1 MVNPT
6 ILPIPATIEEITP
19 EWVHKVTGHETTSN
33 DFKLE
38 GDIQKGIGFLSS
50 ICRVSYKT
58 TTGDKHDIIVKLLP
72 TDPKWLE
79 FALSDLSDEREIQFY
94 SIVLPDLLQ
103 VIPEIQE
110 NICLYHNGTVINAD
124 PATERNRASMLV
136 IEDLKPKGFEMMDFA
151 GSASDNVLNN
161 LMVFLARLHFG
172 ALAIE
177 VNKGTPL
184 PKLYPFMQGITDNA
198 VWKNQVEG
206 MINDGYALLDKL
218 LSSNG
223 VSRDIF
229 NHFKK
234 LEPFTQDIVQRIED
248 FGRQIP
254 CLIHGDIWPP
264 NIQVH
269 DSLPAKILDWQLLGY
284 RDVTYDL
291 SILLYTVLPKEKLT
305 KDNLRQLVKRYHDEF
320 EQLCNESGYGDKI
333 KRRTWEDLEEVF
345 FTWGS
350 AFAYMVFMTSIECY
364 SKDYPK
370 FANIFKVLSDEISI
384 SEFLCS
390 VRM

>member
-1 MVNPT
+1 MDNLSV
-6 ILPIPATIEEITP
+6 LPIPVSLEEITP
-19 EWVHKVTGHETTSN
+19 EWVKKVTGHDTTSN

-50 ICRVSYKT
+50 ICRVSYTT
-58 TTGDKHDIIVKLLP
+58 TTGDKHAIIVKLLP

-94 SIVLPDLLQ
+94 SIVLPDLIQ

-110 NICLYHNGTVINAD
+110 NICLYHNGTVVNAD
-124 PATERNRASMLV
+124 PATGRNRASMLV
-136 IEDLKPKGFEMMDFA
+136 IEDLKPKDFKMMEFA
-151 GSASDNVLNN
+151 GSGSDNVLNS

-177 VNKGTPL
+177 VNKETPL

-198 VWKNQVEG
+198 VWKTQVQG
-206 MINDGYALLDKL
+206 MIDDGYALLDKL
-218 LSSNG
+218 LSSNNI
-223 VSRDIF
+223 SRDIF
-229 NHFKK
+229 AQYQK
-234 LEPFTQDIVQRIED
+234 LKPYTNDHVQRIED
-248 FGRQIP
+248 FGRIFP

-269 DSLPAKILDWQLLGY
+269 ENLPAKILDWQLLGY

-291 SILLYTVLPKEKLT
+291 SILLYTVLPKEKLS
-305 KDNLRQLVKRYHDEF
+305 KENLRRLVKLYHDEF
-320 EQLCNESGYGDKI
+320 EQLCNERGYGDKI

-350 AFAYMVFMTSIECY
+350 AFAFIIFMSSIECY

-370 FANIFKVLSDEISI
+370 FANIFKVLSEEINI
-384 SEFLCS
+384 SDFLLG
-390 VRM
+390 VRS